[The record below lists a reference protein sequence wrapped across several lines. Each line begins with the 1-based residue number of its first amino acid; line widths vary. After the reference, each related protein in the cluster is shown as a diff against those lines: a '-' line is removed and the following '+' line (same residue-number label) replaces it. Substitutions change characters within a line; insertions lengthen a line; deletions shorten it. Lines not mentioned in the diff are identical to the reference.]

1 MIPFSWDQ
9 EGRWRYD
16 NNAEDEDMG
25 IVVPLEDGSM
35 AQIEYLLLD
44 LPTKTLGLMT
54 CPTSSSAGSLVQMV
68 EIATGWKDKACT
80 AKIIGNQHGFCW
92 RSSSGRR

>member
-1 MIPFSWDQ
+1 MDIL
-9 EGRWRYD
+9 
-16 NNAEDEDMG
+16 
-25 IVVPLEDGSM
+25 VPLEDGSM

-68 EIATGWKDKACT
+68 EKATGWKNKACATKIHQQTIWFLLEKQFWPKVGFGLSCLT
-80 AKIIGNQHGFCW
+80 AKWTQLEDCLM
-92 RSSSGRR
+92 